1 MEQKRGR
8 GRPKGSTKKPKVSPL
23 VEKKVAPIANKEAVA
38 VVNAENT
45 NQHTEIVGSFDP
57 SKPDEFYYDPFKN
70 PQFRKKMGL
79 KD

>member
-1 MEQKRGR
+1 MCA
-8 GRPKGSTKKPKVSPL
+8 RPKGSKNKLKEPSPL
-23 VEKKVAPIANKEAVA
+23 VEKKVAPITNKEAGA

-79 KD
+79 KE